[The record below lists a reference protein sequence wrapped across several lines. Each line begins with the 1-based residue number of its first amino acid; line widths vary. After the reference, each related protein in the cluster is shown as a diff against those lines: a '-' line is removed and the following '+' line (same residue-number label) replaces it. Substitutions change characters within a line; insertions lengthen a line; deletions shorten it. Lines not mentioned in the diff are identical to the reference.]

1 MVNVRMMKK
10 VEGYG
15 VNGRKEKRRKSEP
28 WRRQRG
34 KEEKNMEEETRAP
47 D

>member
-1 MVNVRMMKK
+1 MNVKE

-15 VNGRKEKRRKSEP
+15 VNGRKEKKEKSEAMSD
-28 WRRQRG
+28 RQRG
-34 KEEKNMEEETRAP
+34 KKDGRGNERAP